1 MYMTM
6 WRNFTWWSK
15 KRFPVNSSKAKKRF
29 TGRSEMTLT
38 SNPKTEMHIICLH
51 LFLVFGIYCTI
62 YIYIYSLYINNL
74 SILSHFP
81 KAAMPIQGS
90 RATWTWP
97 AGLWW
102 PDQDQSAQGSGSEC
116 PSCGGGSW
124 PEGGGR
130 SVVKGKKIYIGV
142 MWNSAHILLFVFI
155 CQ

>member
-1 MYMTM
+1 MVQAQCI
-6 WRNFTWWSK
+6 WQCGGILRGDQRK
-15 KRFPVNSSKAKKRF
+15 GFPWTAAKPRRDSQEDRKWLSPAIQKQRCILF
-29 TGRSEMTLT
+29 VY
-38 SNPKTEMHIICLH
+38 ICFW
-51 LFLVFGIYCTI
+51 FLA
-62 YIYIYSLYINNL
+62 YIAQSLYIYSLYINNL

-130 SVVKGKKIYIGV
+130 SVVKGKKHIYI
-142 MWNSAHILLFVFI
+142 
-155 CQ
+155 